1 MDSVLGVV
9 FFGKAEKDNQV
20 KENISHTE
28 EERKKLDEMIQRL
41 NAYCERMRE
50 HINRLNRQKTA
61 VLENPKNKVERSNAL
76 EYVNVAERVCD
87 ENFEQLI
94 ASLEMKLKNDQRIAS
109 AKALEEQLTNS
120 IDALQETVAEAK
132 KNGGFMNRLRGML
145 DKIVNGE
152 DE

>member
-1 MDSVLGVV
+1 M
-9 FFGKAEKDNQV
+9 
-20 KENISHTE
+20 
-28 EERKKLDEMIQRL
+28 
-41 NAYCERMRE
+41 
-50 HINRLNRQKTA
+50 
-61 VLENPKNKVERSNAL
+61 
-76 EYVNVAERVCD
+76 AERVCD

-120 IDALQETVAEAK
+120 IDALQEAVAEAK

>member
-1 MDSVLGVV
+1 MTQRKLKFALFGNIYQAKKSAAIQKVLSCLSEDG
-9 FFGKAEKDNQV
+9 AE
-20 KENISHTE
+20 
-28 EERKKLDEMIQRL
+28 L
-41 NAYCERMRE
+41 
-50 HINRLNRQKTA
+50 A
-61 VLENPKNKVERSNAL
+61 VDQ
-76 EYVNVAERVCD
+76 EYYD
-87 ENFEQLI
+87 F
-94 ASLEMKLKNDQRIAS
+94 LKNDQRIAS